1 MKGQVVSFI
10 VGKNYGFIKGDDG
23 ESYFF
28 HLSSLKDKSSKS
40 KVTKNAYVL
49 FDPSPTPKGNAAKNI
64 SILDTF
70 YRKRLVPF
78 FVTKEASPK
87 HGEIEQHH
95 ALSTPYY
102 DDPNEAR
109 EYLKLMAMTVGC
121 NAILNFH
128 IRRETFSE
136 GNYNYTMHAALGT
149 LALISELVPCSS
161 EAEVE
166 EGEEEIRE
174 AIAQFDT
181 NFSIVNE
188 RETKI
193 RYNQE
198 GWPVPRWFVP
208 GLIIAAFILLSV
220 IGIGN

>member
-1 MKGQVVSFI
+1 
-10 VGKNYGFIKGDDG
+10 
-23 ESYFF
+23 
-28 HLSSLKDKSSKS
+28 
-40 KVTKNAYVL
+40 
-49 FDPSPTPKGNAAKNI
+49 
-64 SILDTF
+64 
-70 YRKRLVPF
+70 
-78 FVTKEASPK
+78 
-87 HGEIEQHH
+87 
-95 ALSTPYY
+95 
-102 DDPNEAR
+102 
-109 EYLKLMAMTVGC
+109 MAMTVGC
-121 NAILNFH
+121 NDILNFH

-166 EGEEEIRE
+166 QGEEEIRE

-208 GLIIAAFILLSV
+208 GLKRVSERPDEIAAGSAEFEKILDAGDANLSKIDFRMSG
-220 IGIGN
+220 IGIVRVCDPSGASSLYKSC